1 MLQKTGVKYARC
13 QTGWAKCEKEKGVY
27 DFSWLDSI
35 TDNLI
40 RRGIKP
46 WFNVGFGNPIYMDN
60 IPNETAVGCVPLF
73 YGDET
78 VNAWKNYI
86 HALTEHFSSRVQ
98 YYEIW
103 NEANTEH
110 FWYPQKPSGKE
121 YAKLVNMTAH
131 IIRTVQP
138 DSKIII
144 NISQHFDNSLTT
156 VLCYIELYLVI
167 YSYIQK

>member
-46 WFNVGFGNPIYMDN
+46 WFNVGFGNPIYIDN

-73 YGDET
+73 YSDET

-110 FWYPQKPSGKE
+110 FWYP
-121 YAKLVNMTAH
+121 
-131 IIRTVQP
+131 
-138 DSKIII
+138 
-144 NISQHFDNSLTT
+144 
-156 VLCYIELYLVI
+156 
-167 YSYIQK
+167 